1 MESSASESGD
11 EVRLKPD
18 ATSDVVRDAGKEVN
32 MANSRNLAGL
42 VGPTVVLLAIT
53 EAVNLDIFR
62 TNTPATVYFNGTVLF
77 VAGLALI
84 RAHNVWT
91 REWPV
96 MVTLTGWV
104 ALVMGL
110 YRMFVPGAAQAPE
123 SAASYVGFVLLAA
136 YGAVLTFKGY
146 TRDEPAGK
154 PTMVV

>member
-1 MESSASESGD
+1 MESSASGSGD

-18 ATSDVVRDAGKEVN
+18 VTSDVRRDAGKEAI
-32 MANSRNLAGL
+32 MTNSRYLAGL
-42 VGPTVVLLAIT
+42 VGPTIVVLAIT
-53 EAVNLDIFR
+53 EALNLDVLR
-62 TNTPATVYFNGTVLF
+62 TNTAATIYFNGTVLF
-77 VAGLALI
+77 VVGLALI

-96 MVTLTGWV
+96 MLTITGWV

-110 YRMFVPGAAQAPE
+110 YRMFVPGAPQAPE
-123 SAASYVGFVLLAA
+123 NAASYVGLLLLAA

-146 TRDEPAGK
+146 TGEEAAGK